1 MALTEEEMNQKQARI
16 NELQNLLEQM
26 DYSGRKVAF
35 EVARL
40 MKQFHPEAETPA
52 LDEYTEG
59 EAMADDWREE
69 ISRLR
74 KELDGNV

>member
-1 MALTEEEMNQKQARI
+1 MPLTEEEMNQKQARI

-40 MKQFHPEAETPA
+40 FKSVHPDAETPA
-52 LDEYTEG
+52 LDEYLAG
-59 EAMADDWREE
+59 EDMADEWRKE

-74 KELDGNV
+74 KELDGE

>member
-1 MALTEEEMNQKQARI
+1 MPLNEDERQEKIARMNG
-16 NELQNLLEQM
+16 LQNLLEQM

-52 LDEYTEG
+52 LDEYLAG
-59 EAMADDWREE
+59 ENLADEWREE
-69 ISRLR
+69 ISRIR
-74 KELDGNV
+74 QELDGE

>member
-1 MALTEEEMNQKQARI
+1 MSLNEDEKQEKIARMNG
-16 NELQNLLEQM
+16 LQNLLEQM

-52 LDEYTEG
+52 LDEYLAG
-59 EAMADDWREE
+59 ENLADEWREE
-69 ISRLR
+69 ISRIR
-74 KELDGNV
+74 QELDGE

>member
-1 MALTEEEMNQKQARI
+1 MTEDEKQEKIARMNG
-16 NELQNLLEQM
+16 LQNLLEQM

-59 EAMADDWREE
+59 EAHADEWREE
-69 ISRLR
+69 ISRIR
-74 KELDGNV
+74 KELDEDV